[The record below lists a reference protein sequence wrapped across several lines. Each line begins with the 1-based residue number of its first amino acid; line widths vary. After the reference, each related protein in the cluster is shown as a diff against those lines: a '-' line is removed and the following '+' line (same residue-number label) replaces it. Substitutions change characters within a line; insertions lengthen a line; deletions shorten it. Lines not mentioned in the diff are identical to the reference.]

1 MQNDIS
7 LIINIFVFV
16 GASLLGI
23 SFFPIRRLVSQL
35 SAGGIRQRWTFL
47 SILIFLFIFGYLVY
61 NIVYW
66 DRYSDYFNLMV
77 PVVFFFSAIFVLLVG
92 TLALQTATDLNQV
105 SALRRENILDPLIGI
120 YNRRHLNLKLAEEIE
135 RAHRYNFPLSMLL
148 LDIDHFKNVN
158 DTYGHY
164 IGDLVLKSLGHL
176 LLKNVRKT
184 DIVARYGGE
193 EIAIIAP
200 HTSVPTAADL
210 AERLR
215 QVVETSV
222 MVPADEQEDRQA
234 VSISVSI
241 GVAGLDQKIVDRQ
254 SLIERTDEALY
265 RAKQKGRNRVVVFNR
280 KVDSF

>member
-7 LIINIFVFV
+7 FITNIFVFV

-23 SFFPIRRLVSQL
+23 SFFPIRRLISQL
-35 SAGGIRQRWTFL
+35 SAGGIRQRWYFL
-47 SILIFLFIFGYLVY
+47 SILIIFFLFSYIGY

-66 DRYSDYFNLMV
+66 DRYNDYFDLMLQ
-77 PVVFFFSAIFVLLVG
+77 VVFFFSAIFVLLVG
-92 TLALQTATDLNQV
+92 TLTLQTVTDLNQISV
-105 SALRRENILDPLIGI
+105 LRHDNTIDPLMGI
-120 YNRRHLNLKLAEEIE
+120 YNRRHFDLKLAEEIE
-135 RAHRYNFPLSMLL
+135 RAQRYNFQISMLL
-148 LDIDHFKNVN
+148 LDIDHFKDIN

-164 IGDLVLKSLGHL
+164 IGDLVLKSLGYL

-193 EIAIIAP
+193 EITVITP

-215 QVVETSV
+215 QVVEKSIL
-222 MVPADEQEDRQA
+222 VPADEQEDRQA
-234 VSISVSI
+234 VTISVSI

-265 RAKQKGRNRVVVFNR
+265 RAKQKGRNRVTVFNS
-280 KVDSF
+280 KGDSF

>member
-1 MQNDIS
+1 MQNNIS
-7 LIINIFVFV
+7 IIINILVFV
-16 GASLLGI
+16 GASILGV

-35 SAGGIRQRWTFL
+35 PAGGIRQRWNFL
-47 SILIFLFIFGYLVY
+47 NILILFFLFGYIGY
-61 NIVYW
+61 NIMYW
-66 DRYSDYFNLMV
+66 DRYSDYFNLIV
-77 PVVFFFSAIFVLLVG
+77 SVVFFFSAIFVLLVG

-105 SALRRENILDPLIGI
+105 SALRHENITDPLIGI
-120 YNRRHLNLKLAEEIE
+120 YNRRHLNLKLAEEIK
-135 RAHRYNFPLSMLL
+135 RAHRYNLQLSILL

-176 LLKNVRKT
+176 LLKNVREM

-200 HTSVPTAADL
+200 HTSVLTAADL

-222 MVPADEQEDRQA
+222 IVPADEQEDRQA
-234 VSISVSI
+234 VTISVSI
-241 GVAGLDQKIVDRQ
+241 GVAGLDRQIVDIQ
-254 SLIERTDEALY
+254 SLIERTDKALY
-265 RAKQKGRNRVVVFNR
+265 EAKQKGRNRVVVFNSV
-280 KVDSF
+280 KDFL